1 MAKEKFELVFLAGG
15 LLLDVLA
22 NRLRRD
28 PATPR
33 EAVGAAMFT
42 LDQTFEE
49 RRAQLA
55 DARAVSDQI
64 DVIKAELCSDDPH
77 KLVLEAYLDELA
89 SRAASDVELS
99 EAVAALREA
108 VRHWQS

>member
-49 RRAQLA
+49 RRGHLV
-55 DARAVSDQI
+55 DPRGVSDQI
-64 DVIKAELCSDDPH
+64 DVIKAELCSDKPH
-77 KLVLEAYLDELA
+77 KLVLEAYLDEL
-89 SRAASDVELS
+89 SGRAGADAELS
-99 EAVAALREA
+99 EAVARLREA
-108 VRHWQS
+108 VRRWQS